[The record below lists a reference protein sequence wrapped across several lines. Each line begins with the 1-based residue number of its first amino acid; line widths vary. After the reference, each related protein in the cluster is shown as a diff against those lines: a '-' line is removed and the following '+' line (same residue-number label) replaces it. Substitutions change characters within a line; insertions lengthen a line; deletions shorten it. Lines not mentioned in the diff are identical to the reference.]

1 MKRSIF
7 ILLLVIY
14 CSTWTSNTEAAP
26 PLESGTHTWRQ
37 VTYGTLGM
45 TLSLI
50 PYVYMLEKR
59 LPIRRRFKSE
69 NPPFWG
75 SCILTGVS
83 ITTVVGPFAIMEL
96 CTRGIELGYMHQNDK
111 RYRGNLSST
120 RLAIGLGIPIT
131 VLGGAISL
139 AVWSM
144 TQELN
149 NSKVENLHML
159 SIPLAF
165 LTIPSILGTRSYNKS
180 LKKRPIEAEINILR
194 VVF

>member
-1 MKRSIF
+1 MKKLIF
-7 ILLLVIY
+7 ILLIVIY
-14 CSTWTSNTEAAP
+14 CSTYTSNTEARP
-26 PLESGTHTWRQ
+26 YLESGTSWRQ

-69 NPPFWG
+69 NPIFWG

-83 ITTVVGPFAIMEL
+83 ITTVIGPFAVMEL

-139 AVWSM
+139 AAWSI
-144 TQELN
+144 TQKLN

-159 SIPLAF
+159 SIPIAF
-165 LTIPSILGTRSYNKS
+165 LTVPSILGNRAYNKS
-180 LKKRPIEAEINILR
+180 LKKRLMEAEINILR
-194 VVF
+194 VAF